1 MGFRSTLKRN
11 IKRKLCELSINAVSE
26 VVYSYIEHN
35 PDVRLCEVSRA
46 LMPHGETSRL
56 FTSHIIK
63 DLVNN
68 GRVKRYNKSTVG
80 KGKVPLYCVSDSPTK
95 TL

>member
-11 IKRKLCELSINAVSE
+11 IKRQLCEISINAVSE
-26 VVYSYIEHN
+26 VVYNYIKHN
-35 PDVRLCEVSRA
+35 PGARLCEVSKD

-63 DLVNN
+63 NLVNN
-68 GRVKRYNKSTVG
+68 GRVVRDDRKKYAPIYYVK
-80 KGKVPLYCVSDSPTK
+80 
-95 TL
+95 

>member
-1 MGFRSTLKRN
+1 MGLRSTVKN
-11 IKRKLCELSINAVSE
+11 HIKRQLCELSINAVSE
-26 VVYSYIEHN
+26 VVYNYIKHN
-35 PDVRLCEVSRA
+35 PGSRLCEVSKD

-68 GRVKRYNKSTVG
+68 GRVVRDDRKKHAPVYSVKQ
-80 KGKVPLYCVSDSPTK
+80 
-95 TL
+95 

>member
-1 MGFRSTLKRN
+1 MGLRSAIKSN
-11 IKRKLCELSINAVSE
+11 IKRQLCELSINAVSE
-26 VVYSYIEHN
+26 VVYNYIKHN
-35 PDVRLCEVSRA
+35 PGSRLCEVSKD

-68 GRVKRYNKSTVG
+68 GRVVRDDRKKHAPVYSVKQ
-80 KGKVPLYCVSDSPTK
+80 
-95 TL
+95 